1 MVVLKTNN
9 LPFLGGSGGGGE
21 SVEEVGMLLVAV
33 VGGEPKLAS
42 SSAADIV
49 VAGRTVGMTKDG
61 SCQGMTLV
69 DHLSLTQQHIIL
81 RYTLHRSFVT
91 RQSLA
96 IQVNSVTFITVM
108 AGFSLSTTYK
118 ALNV

>member
-1 MVVLKTNN
+1 MNN
-9 LPFLGGSGGGGE
+9 LPFLCGGSLP
-21 SVEEVGMLLVAV
+21 EVGMLLVVVVAAV
-33 VGGEPKLAS
+33 VGEPKLAS

-81 RYTLHRSFVT
+81 RYKLHRSFVP
-91 RQSLA
+91 RK
-96 IQVNSVTFITVM
+96 
-108 AGFSLSTTYK
+108 K
-118 ALNV
+118 ACYTKTGSI